1 MQNGYI
7 YIMTNKNKTT
17 LYIGVTND
25 LKKRYLEHKNHLIK
39 HSFTSKYNLDFC
51 VYYEYFYSIEQAIER
66 EKQLKKWR
74 REKKE
79 ELINTINPNWQNIFD
94 DNLNLIITNHQSFQT
109 Q

>member
-1 MQNGYI
+1 MQDGYT

-39 HSFTSKYNLDFC
+39 HSFTDKYNLEYC
-51 VYYEYFYSIEQAIER
+51 IYYEYFNSVEQAIER

-79 ELINTINPNWQNIFD
+79 ELINKINPNWKNIFD
-94 DNLNLIITNHQSFQT
+94 DNLELVITNISQFD
-109 Q
+109 